1 MNTTTD
7 RSEAGFVA
15 FGLFVYLSPI
25 FRKLE
30 VTGMKKRRARRRL
43 RDENG
48 QAMLE
53 FALVLPIFLLIL
65 FGILEFGWLFY
76 NQLALNNICREGARY
91 AVVSTAE
98 DHDTE
103 GILRHIENFIE
114 DTYPMDDVSVSVT
127 YTKPLDPLSGD
138 VVIYVEKE
146 YHYLTPI
153 ISTVTGEDTRT
164 LSAQVVMK
172 VES

>member
-1 MNTTTD
+1 
-7 RSEAGFVA
+7 
-15 FGLFVYLSPI
+15 
-25 FRKLE
+25 
-30 VTGMKKRRARRRL
+30 MKKRRVLRRR
-43 RDENG
+43 RGEGG

-65 FGILEFGWLFY
+65 CGILEFGWLFY

-98 DHDTE
+98 NHETD
-103 GILRHIENFIE
+103 GIQRHIENFIE
-114 DTYPMDDVSVSVT
+114 DTYPIDEIIVTVT

-138 VVIYVEKE
+138 VVVHAQKE
-146 YHYLTPI
+146 FHYLTPI
-153 ISTVTGEDTRT
+153 FSSVTGEDSRT
-164 LSAQVVMK
+164 LTAQVVMK